1 MKKKKSPTLILETD
15 TLFICAISL
24 FAVAWGERWSIRK
37 CVNVFE
43 VSAFR
48 FFFFIFFRCYYYVSL
63 FVDSHVFYIDA
74 PTLGE
79 RNQNTLSRVSPSL
92 FFLVRTLF
100 FSDIFLFPSFL
111 FIVVQSSRDSLFYC
125 NFFFV

>member
-48 FFFFIFFRCYYYVSL
+48 FFFFFHLFSMLLLCVS
-63 FVDSHVFYIDA
+63 FC
-74 PTLGE
+74 G
-79 RNQNTLSRVSPSL
+79 LSRIL
-92 FFLVRTLF
+92 
-100 FSDIFLFPSFL
+100 
-111 FIVVQSSRDSLFYC
+111 Y
-125 NFFFV
+125 

>member
-48 FFFFIFFRCYYYVSL
+48 FFFFFIFFRCYYYVSL

-92 FFLVRTLF
+92 FFFGANSFFLRYIFVPLF
-100 FSDIFLFPSFL
+100 SFYRGA
-111 FIVVQSSRDSLFYC
+111 IIA
-125 NFFFV
+125 